1 MAFYKS
7 IMMVHGK
14 NADAL
19 MYRLWHFSQLFP
31 SFSFQ
36 VNGHSFTIFSNESP
50 KANMIKESGEN
61 IFILFFDTHIEGMEK
76 DMKILNDVLSPFYAP
91 PVFSLVDES

>member
-7 IMMVHGK
+7 VMMVRGK

-31 SFSFQ
+31 SFSFE
-36 VNGHSFTIFSNESP
+36 VNGNSFTILSNESP

-76 DMKILNDVLSPFYAP
+76 DMEILDHVLSLSYAP
-91 PVFSLVDES
+91 LSFVLVDE